1 MLEPHPD
8 PEFSQDGTSECF
20 QRSLETELKSQLND
34 SGFSS
39 RGDSAEKRVAQRK
52 GPATVR
58 VEMVEC
64 VERFE
69 SELPV
74 EALREADAFK
84 ERKIGTPETR
94 SVNGAASSCT
104 NVKVSG
110 RNVGKGVRIEP
121 FLQSLGRSNVWIAN
135 LVRTYGAWTRPETTQ
150 SGRVGI

>member
-58 VEMVEC
+58 VEMVQC

-74 EALREADAFK
+74 ETLREADAFK
-84 ERKIGTPETR
+84 ERKIGTPEAR
-94 SVNGAASSCT
+94 SINCLLYTSDAADE
-104 NVKVSG
+104 
-110 RNVGKGVRIEP
+110 R
-121 FLQSLGRSNVWIAN
+121 
-135 LVRTYGAWTRPETTQ
+135 
-150 SGRVGI
+150 